1 MSDYDLCV
9 IGAGPSGYAAAIR
22 AWDFGRRVALVDRG
36 PLGGAGIHH
45 GALSSK
51 TLWELSKDYRK
62 ALHRDRGFI
71 AESVSLD
78 WGQVLHCVEQ
88 AVDEKV
94 EQLQRQLDALACARH
109 DHPGCIEFIAGTARL
124 ETPTRVRV
132 EGGDPGMRT
141 LTADNILIATG
152 SRPRELAEIPVDGRT
167 IITSDHISGLREF
180 PRSLVILGAGV
191 VGCEFATIFANYGQT
206 KVYVID
212 RADRILPFEDEDV
225 ARVCSRNLENKGVT
239 IHHRCRLVEMHVV
252 GPQVE
257 YTIEHHA
264 GGRETIRVDKALI
277 SIGRVPNTQGLG
289 LEELGV
295 EFDDRHHIK
304 DDDGLTTVPS
314 IWAAGDITRDLALVS
329 VGEAEGRHVVER
341 IWGGR
346 TERME
351 KGNFST
357 IYFLDPEVATVGMS
371 EQEAQTQRIPYKVAV
386 YGYGLVNRAIAMRAK
401 DGFVKILTTDCEE
414 MKILGMRALGVHA
427 STTIEAVALVMQ
439 HGRSVR
445 ELADLLHP
453 HPAVTE
459 CVQDCVRMLL
469 GTSIHKPH
477 VFQSE
482 LRLSQVSYEAD
493 GTTSQLAL
501 RPVAAR

>member
-1 MSDYDLCV
+1 MAAYDLCV
-9 IGAGPSGYAAAIR
+9 IGAGPSGYAAAVR
-22 AWDFGRRVALVDRG
+22 AWDFGKRVALVDKG

-62 ALHRDRGFI
+62 ALHRDRGFV
-71 AESVSLD
+71 AEHVSLD
-78 WGQVLHCVEQ
+78 WGQVLHCVEK
-88 AVDEKV
+88 AVDDKV
-94 EQLQRQLDALACARH
+94 AQLRRQLDALACPRH
-109 DHPGCIEFIAGTARL
+109 DHPGCIEFFEGTARL
-124 ETPTRVRV
+124 ESPTVV
-132 EGGDPGMRT
+132 DVDGMK
-141 LTADNILIATG
+141 LTAGHVLLATG
-152 SRPRELAEIPVDGRT
+152 SRPRELPDIPVDGRT
-167 IITSDHISGLREF
+167 ILTSDHIGGLRDF
-180 PRSLVILGAGV
+180 PRSMVILGAGV
-191 VGCEFATIFANYGQT
+191 VGCEFATIFANYGRT

-239 IHHRCRLVEMHVV
+239 IHHQCRLVSMEVV

-257 YTIEHHA
+257 YTIEHHT

-277 SIGRVPNTQGLG
+277 SIGRVPNTGGMG
-289 LEELGV
+289 LEALGV
-295 EFDDRHHIK
+295 ALDDRGYIA
-304 DDDGLTTVPS
+304 DDDGRTTVPT

-346 TERME
+346 TTPMNKE
-351 KGNFST
+351 NLST
-357 IYFLDPEVATVGMS
+357 IYFLDPEVAAVGMS
-371 EQEAQTQRIPYKVAV
+371 EQDAQTRRIPYKVAV
-386 YGYGLVNRAIAMRAK
+386 YGYELVNRAIAMRATT
-401 DGFVKILTTDCEE
+401 GFVKILTTDCDE

-439 HGRSVR
+439 QGRSVR
-445 ELADLLHP
+445 ELAELLHP

-469 GTSIHKPH
+469 GTSLNKPD

-482 LRLSQVSYEAD
+482 LRLSRVTYGPD
-493 GTTSQLAL
+493 GSTSQISL
-501 RPVAAR
+501 RPVAS